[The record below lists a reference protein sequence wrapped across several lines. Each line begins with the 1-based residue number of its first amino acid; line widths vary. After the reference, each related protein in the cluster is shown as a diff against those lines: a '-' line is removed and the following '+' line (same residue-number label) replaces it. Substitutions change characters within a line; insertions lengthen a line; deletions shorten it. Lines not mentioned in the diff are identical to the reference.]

1 MSYFKRRL
9 NILKAYLLYITIK
22 DGMSAPIVDSSWW
35 DKNKKGFR
43 IILLLIACLKSN
55 GI

>member
-22 DGMSAPIVDSSWW
+22 DGMFAPIVDSSWW
-35 DKNKKGFR
+35 DKKGFR